1 MRIKACFK
9 MSKYWILPL
18 LIYISVACASTTGVQ
33 IFPFTVTVVEQG
45 VREDADYEVKYRI
58 YLDGEFEGETPAAPR
73 SRKHSYTSR
82 ISKGRHLLRIE
93 YWTKADGEWEKAEE
107 SVFSQQFSHRWM
119 KVNVR
124 KSTELKL
131 TISRNGRAIEK
142 KFDYP

>member
-1 MRIKACFK
+1 MLFKASFK

-18 LIYISVACASTTGVQ
+18 LLCVCVACASTTGSH

-45 VREDADYEVKYRI
+45 IKAEADYEVKYRI
-58 YLDGEFEGETPAAPR
+58 YLDGEFEGETSAALR

-82 ISKGRHLLRIE
+82 IAKGRHLLRME
-93 YWTKADGEWEKAEE
+93 YWTKADGEWQKADE
-107 SVFSQQFSHRWM
+107 SVFSQQFAHRWM
-119 KVNVR
+119 KVNLR

-131 TISRNGRAIEK
+131 TISRNGNAIEK

>member
-1 MRIKACFK
+1 M
-9 MSKYWILPL
+9 PL
-18 LIYISVACASTTGVQ
+18 LLCVFVACASTTGSQ
-33 IFPFTVTVVEQG
+33 IFPFTITVVEQG
-45 VREDADYEVKYRI
+45 VKEDADYEVKYRI
-58 YLDGEFEGETPAAPR
+58 YFDGEFDGETSAAPR

-93 YWTKADGEWEKAEE
+93 FWTKADGEWQKADE
-107 SVFSQQFSHRWM
+107 SVFSQQYAHRWM

-131 TISRNGRAIEK
+131 TITRNGRAIEK

>member
-1 MRIKACFK
+1 MLVKVSFN

-18 LIYISVACASTTGVQ
+18 LLCICVACASTTGTQ

-45 VREDADYEVKYRI
+45 VKAEADYEVKYRI
-58 YLDGEFEGETPAAPR
+58 YLDGEFEGETSAAPR

-82 ISKGRHLLRIE
+82 IPRGRHLLRIE
-93 YWTKADGEWEKAEE
+93 YWTKADGEWEKADE
-107 SVFSQQFSHRWM
+107 SAFSQEYAHRWM
-119 KVNVR
+119 KINLR